1 MTSPDEEGAAAR
13 TFTFLPVSHVAA
25 ERVDWLV
32 ENWIPRRSLTLLA
45 GREGLGKSTI
55 AVDFAAQATRG
66 ELGHGTPM
74 RVLYLSTEDSR
85 SMTVRPRLEAA
96 GADLDQVGFLDVN
109 HDGYVGALS
118 LPHDFDKLA
127 HLIDHEGIGL
137 VILDAAKSAMSSTV
151 NDHRDDD
158 VRRFLEPM
166 SRIADELDC
175 VFLALVHFGKRT
187 GTDTGSLI
195 LGSIAWSQVARS
207 VLSVARDDE
216 DGSLVVTNTKGNLA
230 PRTLSRE
237 ARITSESVALADG
250 STTPV
255 GRIVWGEETTRDAR
269 DFLAPRDDDD
279 SAADRTAAADWLE
292 DYLRINPVA
301 PSQTVKGE
309 ARKVGHSERT
319 LKRAMASLKVVVT
332 SEGFPRRTVW
342 SLPDVDT
349 LDSQATPSPSVHTAG
364 PTGPTGDDL
373 HKQGGPTVEVD
384 TVGPPTRTRDPL
396 ASPCPNLAIATDP
409 GTLAAR
415 SRADFVTE
423 AATAI
428 DPLRGKHRTTAQEHY
443 FRLARDR
450 HDMTTRDIAEAFG
463 VSNGTVGNRLNGRSD
478 TREEVA

>member
-1 MTSPDEEGAAAR
+1 MNPPDQDELVGR
-13 TFTFLPVSHVAA
+13 RFTFLPASLVAA

-32 ENWIPRRSLTLLA
+32 DCWIPRRSLTLLA

-55 AVDFAAQATRG
+55 AVDLAAQATRG
-66 ELGHGTPM
+66 ELGNPAPM

-96 GADLDQVGFLDVN
+96 GADLDMVGFLDVS
-109 HDGYVGALS
+109 HDGYTGALS
-118 LPHDFDKLA
+118 LPHDFDQLA
-127 HLIDHEGIGL
+127 DLINAEGIGL
-137 VILDAAKSAMSSTV
+137 VILDAAKSAMSSV
-151 NDHRDDD
+151 INDHRDDD

-175 VFLALVHFGKRT
+175 VFLAVVHFGKRT

-216 DGSLVVTNTKGNLA
+216 DGTLVVTNTKGNLA

-237 ARITSESVALADG
+237 ARITSEPVSLDDG

-269 DFLAPRDDDD
+269 DFLSPRDDDGD
-279 SAADRTAAADWLE
+279 DRSEVESIVL
-292 DYLRINPVA
+292 DYLESKGGSA
-301 PSQTVKGE
+301 PAGEVLKATRAAGLSDNAVKK
-309 ARKVGHSERT
+309 ARRKIGVKTQKAGGTGVGW
-319 LKRAMASLKVVVT
+319 
-332 SEGFPRRTVW
+332 VW
-342 SLPDVDT
+342 SIDT
-349 LDSQATPSPSVHTAG
+349 PKVPEDSKDARAREREPLTPLDNLDSQATPLPNAHEAA

-373 HKQGGPTVEVD
+373 PV
-384 TVGPPTRTRDPL
+384 
-396 ASPCPNLAIATDP
+396 ASPRPSLTDATDP

-415 SRADFVTE
+415 ARADFITD
-423 AATAI
+423 ATAVI
-428 DPLRGKHRTTAQEHY
+428 EPLRGKHRTAAQEHY

-463 VSNGTVGNRLNGRSD
+463 VAHGTVGNRLNGRAD
-478 TREEVA
+478 RREEVA